1 MKVYIAEANSGTP
14 GLERECALKNF
25 EGHGDDSGD
34 ATDDGADVKK
44 DPRKSKDIR
53 DRAKTVPQKTDEQD
67 AVGSPGRKNLRD
79 SYRRP
84 LQRSNPGVSRGRGH
98 TKRKGRNQR

>member
-1 MKVYIAEANSGTP
+1 
-14 GLERECALKNF
+14 
-25 EGHGDDSGD
+25 
-34 ATDDGADVKK
+34 
-44 DPRKSKDIR
+44 
-53 DRAKTVPQKTDEQD
+53 
-67 AVGSPGRKNLRD
+67 VGSPGRKNLRD